1 MDGSSRMAGLV
12 QLLLKSNAAGSLVE
26 DYAACLEFRSEEC
39 QIIKDCREDSVALV
53 MMMGL
58 VKCVMCVPLLVQHQD
73 EEISD
78 DDFEFAGNDVVD
90 LLPKNIDFDVDEDI
104 VNMEAQF
111 EEIPQSSAS
120 EEHEIKSSLSGVNG
134 LPKGFEALSRTL
146 SMLKTKSPIEPP
158 KYYEKPSK
166 IISPKNSL
174 IYLQELQW
182 QRKFHQLEGQNR
194 EITLHQP
201 PWSMK
206 ELVNPISIA
215 SQIHFSMLQ
224 LQRRMD
230 PSYGHFT
237 IKEKPDVKY
246 NDVGGYACFIRVIG
260 SEPVQ
265 NYVSKGARMVLP
277 EFFRIEVF
285 AKLNSAIG
293 KVHAEQVKPLEEY
306 YIKQRKLFDFQVTR
320 NIAKSFGCFASS
332 AQGYNR
338 VGCPNLHGL
347 GCPSGKALVQ
357 VMINLVSEQ
366 GVGQFI
372 RMNPSKFTG
381 TKVEEDPKEF
391 VDEIEKIFK
400 VMYVDEV
407 EGVELAVYQLKDV
420 ANQWYNEWKDSM
432 SEHAEPIVW
441 AKFVE
446 VFLDRFFP
454 LKLRK
459 VKAEEFMNLK

>member
-1 MDGSSRMAGLV
+1 MIWLVENSLYVSSEELTGVDMDMKIGLNVISVQVVAHIPYSVSSQLPVSSSRMAGLV

-39 QIIKDCREDSVALV
+39 QIIKDCHEDSGVLI
-53 MMMGL
+53 L
-58 VKCVMCVPLLVQHQD
+58 QHQD

-78 DDFEFAGNDVVD
+78 DDFEFAGNNVVD

-111 EEIPQSSAS
+111 EEIPQSSTS

-134 LPKGFEALSRTL
+134 LPKGFEALARTL
-146 SMLKTKSPIEPP
+146 SMLKTKSPIETP
-158 KYYEKPSK
+158 KYYEKPAK

-194 EITLHQP
+194 EITLPQP

-215 SQIHFSMLQ
+215 SQIHFSIEEWILAMVTSLSKKNLMLNIMMWEDGV
-224 LQRRMD
+224 LY
-230 PSYGHFT
+230 YGPPGTNHT
-237 IKEKPDVKY
+237 D
-246 NDVGGYACFIRVIG
+246 ACFIRVIG

-293 KVHAEQVKPLEEY
+293 KVMGTSK
-306 YIKQRKLFDFQVTR
+306 
-320 NIAKSFGCFASS
+320 
-332 AQGYNR
+332 
-338 VGCPNLHGL
+338 
-347 GCPSGKALVQ
+347 
-357 VMINLVSEQ
+357 INTVVS
-366 GVGQFI
+366 
-372 RMNPSKFTG
+372 
-381 TKVEEDPKEF
+381 
-391 VDEIEKIFK
+391 
-400 VMYVDEV
+400 
-407 EGVELAVYQLKDV
+407 
-420 ANQWYNEWKDSM
+420 
-432 SEHAEPIVW
+432 
-441 AKFVE
+441 
-446 VFLDRFFP
+446 
-454 LKLRK
+454 
-459 VKAEEFMNLK
+459 